1 MSAESDIRRA
11 IKSMFT
17 DNRDN
22 TFIAEV
28 LSVDINSR
36 TCDVSNI
43 DNDLEYNNVM
53 LQAYVSHSGIVIT
66 PKVNS
71 QVLVTMINDTLGH
84 VTMYSEVDLITM
96 NGDSFGGIVKADT
109 LKTELDKT
117 NAVVNAIYSA
127 LTTFVPVPGD
137 GGLAL
142 KTLAISSLAGKA
154 TGIYTSIKNDLI
166 KHGDGIS

>member
-11 IKSMFT
+11 IKAMFP
-17 DNRDN
+17 DKRDN

-28 LSVDINSR
+28 LSVDVNSR

-43 DNDLEYNNVM
+43 DNDLDYNNVM
-53 LQAYVSHSGIVIT
+53 LQAYVSHSGIVVF

-71 QVLVTMINDTLGH
+71 QVLVTMINETLGH

-96 NGDSFGGIVKADT
+96 NGDSYGGIVKADE
-109 LKTELDKT
+109 LKIQLDKT
-117 NAVVNAIYSA
+117 NEVVNAIVSA
-127 LTTFVPVPGD
+127 ITTFVPLPGD

-142 KTLAISSLAGKA
+142 KTLAISSLTGKT
-154 TGIYTSIKNDLI
+154 TGIYTNIENDNI
-166 KHGDGIS
+166 KHGDGLS